1 MGVIDLERELR
12 APSAEGLDRLQLTPV
27 PLVPEIRLY
36 TAVDSIVWWA
46 RMEAEA
52 GSRLAAPYWAS
63 AWAGGQAL
71 ARYLLD
77 NPEVVSGR
85 KVLDLA
91 SGSGLAAIAAA
102 LAGAARVE
110 ANDVDP
116 YAITAIAHNAR
127 ANHAD
132 VTARLGDLLDG
143 DTDADV
149 VLAGDVL
156 YQSQVAERMLGF
168 LHRAV
173 AGGAQV
179 LLGDPDRGHLP
190 PHGLTRLASYRAP
203 SAQAFVDAE
212 LDEIC
217 VYRFEAD
224 PGTRG
229 RSGP

>member
-12 APSAEGLDRLQLTPV
+12 APSAEGLDRLQLTSV

-52 GSRLAAPYWAS
+52 GSRLTAPYWAS

-77 NPEVVSGR
+77 RPEVVAGR

-102 LAGAARVE
+102 LAGAVEVE

-127 ANHAD
+127 ANRAT
-132 VTARLGDLLDG
+132 VTGRLGDLLDG
-143 DTDADV
+143 GTDADV

-168 LHRAV
+168 LQRAA

-190 PHGLTRLASYRAP
+190 PEGLTRLACYRAP

-212 LDEIC
+212 LEQIC
-217 VYRFEAD
+217 VYRLEGDLGA
-224 PGTRG
+224 RG
-229 RSGP
+229 RSRL